1 MCAVQ
6 GQPSETV
13 NVRSS
18 NAKGTPALLKER
30 RLPMDVNTFAQLF
43 SNLGIPVACLCVTF
57 YLWYTETQN
66 HKEEMNKMTDAV
78 NNNTL
83 ILQRL
88 LDKLGED
95 ETT

>member
-1 MCAVQ
+1 
-6 GQPSETV
+6 
-13 NVRSS
+13 
-18 NAKGTPALLKER
+18 
-30 RLPMDVNTFAQLF
+30 MDVNTFAQLF

-57 YLWYTETQN
+57 YLWYTETQS
-66 HKEEMNKMTDAV
+66 HKEEMNKMTDAL

-95 ETT
+95 EAT

>member
-1 MCAVQ
+1 MCSSRATVGNGEHAFVQ
-6 GQPSETV
+6 RKS
-13 NVRSS
+13 
-18 NAKGTPALLKER
+18 TPAPSNKGGW
-30 RLPMDVNTFAQLF
+30 PMDVNTFAQLF

>member
-1 MCAVQ
+1 
-6 GQPSETV
+6 
-13 NVRSS
+13 
-18 NAKGTPALLKER
+18 
-30 RLPMDVNTFAQLF
+30 MDVSTFAQLF

-57 YLWYTETQN
+57 YLWYIETQN

-95 ETT
+95 ETA

>member
-1 MCAVQ
+1 
-6 GQPSETV
+6 
-13 NVRSS
+13 
-18 NAKGTPALLKER
+18 
-30 RLPMDVNTFAQLF
+30 MDVNTFAQLF

-88 LDKLGED
+88 LDKLGDD
-95 ETT
+95 ETA

>member
-1 MCAVQ
+1 
-6 GQPSETV
+6 
-13 NVRSS
+13 
-18 NAKGTPALLKER
+18 
-30 RLPMDVNTFAQLF
+30 MDVNSFMQLF

-66 HKEEMNKMTDAV
+66 HKEEMKNMVSAI

-88 LDKLGED
+88 LDKLGD
-95 ETT
+95 N

>member
-6 GQPSETV
+6 GQPTESV

-18 NAKGTPALLKER
+18 NAKSTPAPLKEGGYS
-30 RLPMDVNTFAQLF
+30 MDVSTFAQLF

-95 ETT
+95 EKA

>member
-6 GQPSETV
+6 GQPTESV

-18 NAKGTPALLKER
+18 NAKAHMPRQKER

-88 LDKLGED
+88 LDKLGDD
-95 ETT
+95 ETA